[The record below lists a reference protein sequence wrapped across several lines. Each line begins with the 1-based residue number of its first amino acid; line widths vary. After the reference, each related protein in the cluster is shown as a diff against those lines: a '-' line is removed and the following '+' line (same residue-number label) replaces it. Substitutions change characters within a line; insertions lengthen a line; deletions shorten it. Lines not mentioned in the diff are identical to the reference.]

1 MNTIALNHELDW
13 LVENSWTSFAE
24 AGIDREKYHL
34 RNNIGGML
42 DYRSIVSWVYNI
54 NEVSSSGPHGAN
66 GCGFDVDIHQSQI
79 SSVAEAFERYCLS
92 GIRNPKPL
100 ERALD
105 PSARHAAKLPADD
118 WPTYSDWQLQD
129 PDFPF
134 RAYEPDKVVEWA
146 LADGMA
152 TEDILIPASLI
163 WQGSMDDRF
172 MPVVSSGTAC
182 HSCDATALLSGI
194 FEVVERDS
202 FMIAWTRKAVLP
214 IIPMDASWIPESVR
228 ELSKFFSRVDCDL
241 KLREMTTD
249 LGIPTVLA
257 VVENKSMSK
266 PAICVGAATRFTL
279 AEAATKAARE
289 AYQTWCWMAD
299 EHLKLTDNFAA
310 SFTKLKSRLE
320 MSTHPILF
328 GHPEAS
334 AFAVHLT
341 SKTEDTCRNNRVVK
355 DFEGTTPATP
365 AMMLDACVTRL
376 SGAGLN
382 PYCVKLSPD
391 ELDISGL
398 KVFRVIVPGLVP
410 ISVGHQ
416 SCCLAHPRI
425 ASVPEDCGW
434 AAPPFDAN
442 AYPPP
447 HPFP

>member
-13 LVENSWTSFAE
+13 LVETCWASLAE
-24 AGIDREKYHL
+24 AGIDREKYQL
-34 RNNIGGML
+34 RNNIGGIL
-42 DYRSIVSWVYNI
+42 DYYSIVCWVYNI
-54 NEVSSSGPHGAN
+54 NDVVLSGPHGAN
-66 GCGFDVDIHQSQI
+66 GCGFDVDFHQSQI
-79 SSVAEAFERYCLS
+79 SSIAEAFERYCLS
-92 GIRNPKPL
+92 SIRNTKPL
-100 ERALD
+100 QLALN
-105 PSARHAAKLPADD
+105 PNAAHVGKLPADD

-134 RAYEPDKVVEWA
+134 QAYDPDKIIDWA
-146 LADGMA
+146 LADGMSA
-152 TEDILIPASLI
+152 KDILIPASLI
-163 WQGSMDDRF
+163 WQGPMDDRF

-182 HSCDATALLSGI
+182 HSCDATAMLSGI

-202 FMIAWTRKAVLP
+202 FMIAWTRRAILP
-214 IIPMDASWIPESVR
+214 LLPMDSVWMPESVQ
-228 ELSKFFSRVDCDL
+228 ELSEFFSRVGCDL
-241 KLREMTTD
+241 KLRDATTN

-257 VVENKSMSK
+257 VVENKMMGK

-299 EHLKLTDNFAA
+299 EHSKLADDFAT
-310 SFTKLKSRLE
+310 SFAKLKSRLE

-341 SKTEDTCRNNRVVK
+341 SETKETSDNNRVVK
-355 DFEGTTPATP
+355 DFGSTNPVTPE
-365 AMMLDACVTRL
+365 MMLDACLTRL
-376 SGAGLN
+376 SDAGFN
-382 PYCVKLSPD
+382 TYRVKLSPD

-425 ASVPEDCGW
+425 ATIPEICGW
-434 AAPPFDAN
+434 AAPPFDAS